1 MPSGITV
8 DLTLLPPNYL
18 PSRLCI
24 LDFDEAFLTES
35 PPPHLSRTPRQ
46 YLAPEAIFRLIN
58 GPAAD
63 IWALG
68 LMLFS
73 LRTSTQLFW
82 DPASCNPESTVFR
95 MCQVLGSLP
104 PEWLDFP
111 FQNGYPVHRRLWP
124 YATYGS
130 FRDLQTDRDP
140 DARPLEVWVDDIS
153 EPREPGA
160 GSPHDFYLNFPD
172 YWVAGSGE
180 GEDEADDAFLA
191 RTTRP
196 ITYEDAT
203 LFADLLRRIFTYR
216 HGQRITAR
224 EILQHPWLR
233 LIAGGCER
241 PLAVGAA
248 VVGSA
253 RFGLGESL

>member
-1 MPSGITV
+1 MKDLKPYSYGDPSHMPDYAYEAV
-8 DLTLLPPNYL
+8 DLTLLPPDYL
-18 PSRLCI
+18 SSRLCI

-35 PPPHLSRTPRQ
+35 PPPHLSRNLRQ

-82 DPASCNPESTVFR
+82 DPASCNPESTVSR

-124 YATYGS
+124 YATYSS
-130 FRDLQTDRDP
+130 FRDLQTDRDQMP
-140 DARPLEVWVDDIS
+140 ARWKSGSTIS
-153 EPREPGA
+153 RNLANPAPAAHTTFILISPITGLPAVARARTRPTTRSWPEPRGPSRTRTLRCSPICCGA
-160 GSPHDFYLNFPD
+160 SL
-172 YWVAGSGE
+172 
-180 GEDEADDAFLA
+180 L
-191 RTTRP
+191 T
-196 ITYEDAT
+196 AT
-203 LFADLLRRIFTYR
+203 
-216 HGQRITAR
+216 
-224 EILQHPWLR
+224 
-233 LIAGGCER
+233 
-241 PLAVGAA
+241 
-248 VVGSA
+248 GSA
-253 RFGLGESL
+253 LPSGKSCSTRS